1 MGKEKL
7 SRGILATVTIAFWFS
22 SYAYTPFV
30 NPQLIIMGV
39 TASFMGFVGASYGF
53 TQVILRVPVGI
64 ATDRLQKKYIIN
76 AGCLCVGLA
85 PLIMII
91 FHNPVG
97 FLLGRALCGTAM
109 AAWVA
114 VTVLFTSYY
123 SPEQATRS
131 IALINLA
138 TQVGRLLSFFMAG
151 FFASKFGP
159 MSAFTLSAVGGF
171 LAFGVSFFVRE
182 DKAPSNKKPLTVRE
196 LLTVGGER
204 NLLIVS
210 TLAFCLQTISFA
222 TYFAFT
228 ANHAVAISAT
238 PAQLGYLPVALF
250 IPAIILGY
258 LLSNYILQRVEGKY
272 LVILG
277 FSLISIYCIL
287 VPLTTSVWQLF
298 LVQTLGGSGNTL
310 AFSLLMGLS
319 VLKVAQEK
327 RGAAMG
333 FFQSFYSIGMMIGP
347 IIMGFLTDAAGLR
360 TGFFFMAGVGI
371 LSLLTTILLLGRTR
385 GTDK

>member
-1 MGKEKL
+1 
-7 SRGILATVTIAFWFS
+7 
-22 SYAYTPFV
+22 
-30 NPQLIIMGV
+30 
-39 TASFMGFVGASYGF
+39 
-53 TQVILRVPVGI
+53 
-64 ATDRLQKKYIIN
+64 
-76 AGCLCVGLA
+76 
-85 PLIMII
+85 
-91 FHNPVG
+91 
-97 FLLGRALCGTAM
+97 
-109 AAWVA
+109 
-114 VTVLFTSYY
+114 
-123 SPEQATRS
+123 
-131 IALINLA
+131 
-138 TQVGRLLSFFMAG
+138 
-151 FFASKFGP
+151 
-159 MSAFTLSAVGGF
+159 
-171 LAFGVSFFVRE
+171 
-182 DKAPSNKKPLTVRE
+182 
-196 LLTVGGER
+196 
-204 NLLIVS
+204 
-210 TLAFCLQTISFA
+210 
-222 TYFAFT
+222 
-228 ANHAVAISAT
+228 
-238 PAQLGYLPVALF
+238 
-250 IPAIILGY
+250 